1 MGVVAEGDEPMLK
14 TPANVTKEDA
24 RRVNEALDDKIRKVR
39 AFPGFLGGLLDNVRV
54 LRALLRDKSFK
65 IDWTHKAQIIACLL
79 YFISPIDLIPDI
91 IIGVGFVD
99 DAFVVGYGMKVL
111 GDIVADYKRFR
122 AARGAGAPP
131 GDGVVDVPAREVQV
145 RELPS

>member
-1 MGVVAEGDEPMLK
+1 MLK
-14 TPANVTKEDA
+14 TPSNVTKEDA
-24 RRVNEALDDKIRKVR
+24 RRVNEALDEKIRKVR

-79 YFISPIDLIPDI
+79 YFISPIDLIPDV
-91 IIGVGFVD
+91 IIGVGFID

-111 GDIVADYKRFR
+111 GDIVADYKKFR
-122 AARGAGAPP
+122 AARGSGSRA
-131 GDGVVDVPAREVQV
+131 DNGVVDVQAREVQV

>member
-1 MGVVAEGDEPMLK
+1 MLK

-39 AFPGFLGGLLDNVRV
+39 AFSGFLGGLLDNVRV

-65 IDWTHKAQIIACLL
+65 IDWTQKAQIIACLL
-79 YFISPIDLIPDI
+79 YFISPIDLIPDV
-91 IIGVGFVD
+91 IIGVGYID
-99 DAFVVGYGMKVL
+99 DMFVVGYGMKVL
-111 GDIVADYKRFR
+111 GDIVADYKKFR
-122 AARGAGAPP
+122 AARGTDSRP
-131 GDGVVDVPAREVQV
+131 DNGVVDVQARDVEV